1 MELGE
6 ELRPTLVREVY
17 GGQVY
22 RIIDKLYF
30 RDDDG
35 QQFSNALK
43 HIIDSCPIGGYTE
56 LDIYKLLAPLEVFYM
71 HGNHVFNHSKVCIN
85 PIVVY
90 QLHRKPYHVALRVAQ
105 ITDDGIFDWGIDV
118 GGAGWVISRPCSI
131 HSLVDRTVNDAI
143 VGGTNYL
150 LYRIKNEDAS
160 FPKDLLNGIVSIA
173 SKYGEIDN
181 CIKAE
186 PKVKTTGQLELF

>member
-6 ELRPTLVREVY
+6 ELKPVLVREVY
-17 GGQVY
+17 GGGVY
-22 RIIDKLYF
+22 KIIDKLYF
-30 RDDDG
+30 RDHDG

-56 LDIYKLLAPLEVFYM
+56 LEVYKLLAPLEVFSM

-118 GGAGWVISRPCSI
+118 GGSGWGISRPCSI
-131 HSLVDRTVNDAI
+131 QSLVDKSVNDAI

-150 LYRIKNEDAS
+150 LYRIGNEDPS
-160 FPKDLLNGIVSIA
+160 FPKDLINGIVSIA
-173 SKYGEIDN
+173 SKYGEVN
-181 CIKAE
+181 GCTKAKS
-186 PKVKTTGQLELF
+186 KVELTGHLELF